1 MDKKSINELRRRLK
15 KDGCT
20 FTKICGCY
28 IDDNKNKVTNL
39 DEIFL
44 NLEDEEYFKYLE
56 IAKKVLSTNVGN
68 NILELNFPL
77 EEEKPGGHQQFLLG
91 LKKSG
96 LKDQGLLDT
105 FYDMVIEKYNSL
117 GNYLILLFHD
127 VYDVMTKTTDNNKL
141 DESEEVYEYII
152 CAICPMVL
160 SKPGLGYNKDKN
172 KISTLNREWF
182 VGMPE
187 TGFVFPAFIDRS
199 SDIHSVLMYTADSKN
214 VHTEMIEDILG
225 CREKL
230 TYAQQ
235 QDVLTDMVLEVTG
248 EDMVKDVM
256 DTVNIELAQVSD
268 ENPESYVSKEHIKSA
283 LEHAGIAENKAVNIG
298 DQYMSSINTEEVPLI
313 GDIVPNKAQKIVKD
327 NNEKE
332 LLKEEIKDLNRK
344 IASIEETNDNNEQ
357 LTVDEGEIIITVNS
371 EKKELIRRENID
383 GVNCVVIPVSES
395 DHVKIN

>member
-256 DTVNIELAQVSD
+256 DTVNIELAHVSD

-313 GDIVPNKAQKIVKD
+313 GDIIPNKAQKIVKD

-395 DHVKIN
+395 DHVKKN

>member
-20 FTKICGCY
+20 FTKMCGCY

-141 DESEEVYEYII
+141 DESEEVYEYLI

-214 VHTEMIEDILG
+214 VHTDMIEDILG

-256 DTVNIELAQVSD
+256 DTVNIELAHISD

-298 DQYMSSINTEEVPLI
+298 DQYMASINTEEVPLI

>member
-56 IAKKVLSTNVGN
+56 IAKKVLST

-256 DTVNIELAQVSD
+256 DTVNIELAHVSD

-313 GDIVPNKAQKIVKD
+313 GDIVPNKAQKIVKN

>member
-127 VYDVMTKTTDNNKL
+127 VYDVITKTTDNNKL

-256 DTVNIELAQVSD
+256 DTVNIELAHVSD

>member
-117 GNYLILLFHD
+117 GNYINLLFHD

-256 DTVNIELAQVSD
+256 DTVNIELAHVSD

-313 GDIVPNKAQKIVKD
+313 GNIIPNKAQKIVKD

>member
-96 LKDQGLLDT
+96 LKDQGILDT

-117 GNYLILLFHD
+117 GNYLILLLHD

-199 SDIHSVLMYTADSKN
+199 SDSHSVLMYTADSKN

>member
-214 VHTEMIEDILG
+214 VHTDMIEDILG

-256 DTVNIELAQVSD
+256 DTVNIELAHVSD

-313 GDIVPNKAQKIVKD
+313 GDIVPNKTQKIVKD

-344 IASIEETNDNNEQ
+344 IASIEETNNNNEQ

>member
-20 FTKICGCY
+20 FTKMCGCY

-56 IAKKVLSTNVGN
+56 IAKKVLSGTIEN

-214 VHTEMIEDILG
+214 VHTDMIEDILG

-256 DTVNIELAQVSD
+256 DTVNIELAHVSD

-298 DQYMSSINTEEVPLI
+298 DQYMASINTEEVPLI

>member
-20 FTKICGCY
+20 FTKMCGCY

-96 LKDQGLLDT
+96 LKDQGLLDA

-182 VGMPE
+182 VGIPE

-214 VHTEMIEDILG
+214 VHTDMIEDILG

-256 DTVNIELAQVSD
+256 DTVNIELAHVSD

>member
-214 VHTEMIEDILG
+214 VHTDMIEDILG

-256 DTVNIELAQVSD
+256 DTVNIELAYVSD

>member
-20 FTKICGCY
+20 FTKMCGCY

-96 LKDQGLLDT
+96 LKDQGLLDA

-214 VHTEMIEDILG
+214 VHTDMIEDILG

-256 DTVNIELAQVSD
+256 DTVNIELAHVSD

-383 GVNCVVIPVSES
+383 GVNCVVIPVLES

>member
-20 FTKICGCY
+20 FTKMCGCY

-214 VHTEMIEDILG
+214 VHTDMIEDILG

-256 DTVNIELAQVSD
+256 DTVNIELAHVSD

-298 DQYMSSINTEEVPLI
+298 DQYMASINTEEVPLI

-344 IASIEETNDNNEQ
+344 IASIEETNGNNEQ

>member
-214 VHTEMIEDILG
+214 VHTDMIEDILG

-256 DTVNIELAQVSD
+256 DTVNIELAHVSD

-298 DQYMSSINTEEVPLI
+298 DQYMASINTEEVPLI

>member
-28 IDDNKNKVTNL
+28 IDDNKNKVTNS

-256 DTVNIELAQVSD
+256 DTVNIELAHVSD

-313 GDIVPNKAQKIVKD
+313 GDIIPNKAQKIVKD

>member
-1 MDKKSINELRRRLK
+1 
-15 KDGCT
+15 
-20 FTKICGCY
+20 
-28 IDDNKNKVTNL
+28 
-39 DEIFL
+39 
-44 NLEDEEYFKYLE
+44 
-56 IAKKVLSTNVGN
+56 
-68 NILELNFPL
+68 
-77 EEEKPGGHQQFLLG
+77 
-91 LKKSG
+91 
-96 LKDQGLLDT
+96 
-105 FYDMVIEKYNSL
+105 MVIEKYNSL

>member
-256 DTVNIELAQVSD
+256 DTVNIELAHVSD

-313 GDIVPNKAQKIVKD
+313 GDIILNKAQKIVKD

>member
-1 MDKKSINELRRRLK
+1 MDKKSINELGRRLK

>member
-20 FTKICGCY
+20 FTKMCGCY

-96 LKDQGLLDT
+96 LKDQGLLDA

-127 VYDVMTKTTDNNKL
+127 VYDVMTKATDNNKL

-214 VHTEMIEDILG
+214 VHTDMIEDILG

-256 DTVNIELAQVSD
+256 DTVNIELAHVSD

>member
-56 IAKKVLSTNVGN
+56 IAKIVLSTNVGN

-172 KISTLNREWF
+172 KISTLNREWL

-256 DTVNIELAQVSD
+256 DTVNIELAHVSD

-313 GDIVPNKAQKIVKD
+313 GDIIPNKAQKIVKD

>member
-199 SDIHSVLMYTADSKN
+199 SDIHSVLMHTADSKN

-256 DTVNIELAQVSD
+256 DTVNIELAHVSD

-298 DQYMSSINTEEVPLI
+298 DQYMASINTEEVPLI

-357 LTVDEGEIIITVNS
+357 LTVDESEIIITVNS

>member
-20 FTKICGCY
+20 YTKICGCY

-256 DTVNIELAQVSD
+256 DTVNIELAHVSD

-313 GDIVPNKAQKIVKD
+313 GDIVPNKAQKIVKN

>member
-1 MDKKSINELRRRLK
+1 MDKKSIGELRRRLK
-15 KDGCT
+15 KDSCT

-28 IDDNKNKVTNL
+28 VDDNKNKVTNL
-39 DEIFL
+39 DEIFM
-44 NLEDEEYFKYLE
+44 NLEDEEYYKYLE
-56 IAKKVLSTNVGN
+56 IGKKVLSTNVGN
-68 NILELNFPL
+68 NILELNFPI
-77 EEEKPGGHQQFLLG
+77 EEEQPGGHQQFLMG
-91 LKKSG
+91 LKKSA
-96 LKDQGLLDT
+96 LKDQGFVDT
-105 FYDMVIEKYNSL
+105 FYDMIIEKYDSL

-127 VYDVMTKTTDNNKL
+127 VYDVMTKTSDNNKL

-172 KISTLNREWF
+172 RISTLNREWF

-199 SDIHSVLMYTADSKN
+199 SDIHSVLMYTAYSKN

-256 DTVNIELAQVSD
+256 DTVNIELAHVSD

-313 GDIVPNKAQKIVKD
+313 GDIVPNKAQKIVKN